1 VVISVRPAELSD
13 VPGLARVH
21 VKSWRETYRGLLPDE
36 TLDDPGAIEKR
47 ERFWAAALTDER
59 YAKNRIATA
68 VLDGAV
74 VGAAM
79 AGPPLD
85 RDATWS
91 NQLYVLYIYA
101 TVHGHGSGEALLDAV
116 LDPDA
121 PAALWVAD
129 PNPRAQ
135 AFYRKHGFQPD
146 GKSKVEEGVR
156 AIRKTRI
163 PASVPPR

>member
-1 VVISVRPAELSD
+1 MVISVRPAELSD

-21 VKSWRETYRGLLPDE
+21 VESWRETYRGLFPDE
-36 TLDDPGAIEKR
+36 ILDDPGVIERR
-47 ERFWAAALTDER
+47 ERFWAAALTDGR
-59 YAKNRIATA
+59 YARNRIATA

-85 RDATWS
+85 GDATWS
-91 NQLYVLYIYA
+91 NQLYVLYTYA
-101 TVHGHGSGEALLDAV
+101 SVHGQGAGEALLDAV

-135 AFYRKHGFQPD
+135 AFYRKHGFLPD

-156 AIRKTRI
+156 EIRMTRI
-163 PASVPPR
+163 PTNPAPK